1 MSRTIVLLL
10 LTAILAAGCASYEAA
25 PAPLA
30 RIDALP
36 SRVSEQGLVAA
47 ADPYLQSERQRSVF
61 KADFHKAGVLA
72 IQVVARNDSA
82 AAKIVRRSDMML
94 TLPDGTRISPAS
106 ADAVATK
113 IGEEGSVVGA
123 YIAFGVIGALV
134 ASSAE
139 DEARTKRAADYNAKQ
154 FGDVRLRPG
163 DSAQGFVYFMPP
175 KGMGFAKAGLAVRF
189 VDEGTASDSYI
200 TLPLKN
206 VAFGQPPED
215 ELPEGYQPLC
225 RDVGGYEAYLNKTG
239 KVCRLN

>member
-1 MSRTIVLLL
+1 MSRSIGLLL

-30 RIDALP
+30 KIDAMP
-36 SRVSEQGLVAA
+36 SRVSENGLVAG
-47 ADPYLQSERQRSVF
+47 ADPYLQSERQRAVF

-82 AAKIVRRSDMML
+82 TAKIVRRPDMML

-113 IGEEGSVVGA
+113 VGEEGSVIGA
-123 YIAFGVIGALV
+123 YIAFGVIGALA

-139 DEARTKRAADYNAKQ
+139 EQARTKRAADYNAKQ
-154 FGDVRLRPG
+154 FGDMRLRPG

-175 KGMGFAKAGLAVRF
+175 KGMGFAKASLAVRF

-206 VAFGQPPED
+206 VAFGAPPEAD
-215 ELPEGYQPLC
+215 MPEGYQPLC
-225 RDVGGYEAYLNKTG
+225 ADVGGYAAYMEKTG